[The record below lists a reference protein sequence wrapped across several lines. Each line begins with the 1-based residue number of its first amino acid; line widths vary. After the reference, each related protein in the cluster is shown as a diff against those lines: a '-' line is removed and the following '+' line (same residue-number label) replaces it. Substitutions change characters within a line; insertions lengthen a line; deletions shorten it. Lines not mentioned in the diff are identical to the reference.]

1 MNGTGDTDLEDINE
15 SVYVLFYEKE
25 DKAECTQYICDIDRN
40 DSNDLNVEKL
50 SKPECTSNDI
60 EIEHP
65 QYDILDNHISKDDY
79 TEREWKSSDEKE
91 NSDEEY
97 LDNVCEQKGNQK
109 AYQNLNDEF
118 DQMSLDSQMSL
129 DDDDDSWSPSSGSD
143 NDEIETSH
151 KQKNGKG
158 FIVRE
163 TEDEVEEDVEF
174 EATQDE
180 VEESNR
186 EEEEKEKSEFIIY
199 IVCLFCVY
207 FKYFYILTFMMT
219 MIT

>member
-1 MNGTGDTDLEDINE
+1 MNGKKDTDLNKLLS

-25 DKAECTQYICDIDRN
+25 DKAEHTIDICDIDRN

-79 TEREWKSSDEKE
+79 TEGEWKSSDEEE

-97 LDNVCEQKGNQK
+97 VDNACEQKGNQK

-118 DQMSLDSQMSL
+118 DQMSLD
-129 DDDDDSWSPSSGSD
+129 DDDDSWSPSSGND
-143 NDEIETSH
+143 NDEIETSQV
-151 KQKNGKG
+151 QKHRKG
-158 FIVRE
+158 IRSEE
-163 TEDEVEEDVEF
+163 TEEEVEEDVEF

-180 VEESNR
+180 V
-186 EEEEKEKSEFIIY
+186 EEEKEKSEFIIY

>member
-1 MNGTGDTDLEDINE
+1 MNGTGVTDLEKLHNN
-15 SVYVLFYEKE
+15 VYVLFYEKE
-25 DKAECTQYICDIDRN
+25 DKAERTQDICDIDRN

-79 TEREWKSSDEKE
+79 TEGEWKSSDEKE

-97 LDNVCEQKGNQK
+97 VDNVWEQKGHQK

-118 DQMSLDSQMSL
+118 DQMSLD
-129 DDDDDSWSPSSGSD
+129 DDDDSWSPSSGND

-151 KQKNGKG
+151 KQK
-158 FIVRE
+158 I
-163 TEDEVEEDVEF
+163 
-174 EATQDE
+174 
-180 VEESNR
+180 
-186 EEEEKEKSEFIIY
+186 
-199 IVCLFCVY
+199 
-207 FKYFYILTFMMT
+207 
-219 MIT
+219 